1 MNATSSTEPS
11 SLALVSHIADID
23 GSKILEK
30 VINGQMMEPVIR
42 SYWMAYPFL
51 KDICIKLA
59 EKIGQWHDPIKDKN
73 TYSANN
79 YDGTVLYKALSL
91 ATSNATKFTN
101 LGRDRDAIVGVYI
114 NTLAEQA
121 VVTAMNYETS
131 VELKRANRD
140 AALKYVWHPFEESFI
155 RWINQYTNN
164 KFSQYQMTH
173 RSLISV
179 QAVQNR
185 NAIEVKL
192 IVAICQ
198 ENAIAI
204 ALRHR
209 YGER

>member
-1 MNATSSTEPS
+1 MNATSSTVPTI
-11 SLALVSHIADID
+11 ALVSRIADID
-23 GSKILEK
+23 GLKILEK

-51 KDICIKLA
+51 KDICVKLA
-59 EKIGQWHDPIKDKN
+59 EKIGQWHDPIKGKN
-73 TYSANN
+73 SYSANN
-79 YDGTVLYKALSL
+79 FEGTVLYRALSTATIN
-91 ATSNATKFTN
+91 ATSFTN
-101 LGRDRDAIVGVYI
+101 LGRDRDAIVGIYI

-121 VVTAMNYETS
+121 VGTAMEYETS
-131 VELKRANRD
+131 IEIKRANRD
-140 AALKYVWHPFEESFI
+140 ESSRYVWHPFEDSFT

-164 KFSQYQMTH
+164 KCQNYQMTH

-179 QAVQNR
+179 QSIQNR